1 MSQTLAR
8 RARIKDLSNKA
19 EGIFQY
25 VGNDNVLFRLIS
37 TGNKLTSDVNYAV
50 ALFTGFA
57 RSHQLGSQETLID
70 IVHAAAGEEIMPEP
84 YESIDFCYMTEYRTM
99 LREAVIRGM
108 PDNYKG
114 PAQNPYTVSLVQPG
128 VGYVDGYTPD
138 EYDDDFFARFTR
150 QEEPR
155 DRKLVFRCTKSE
167 LDAIKRYANI
177 IDIKFT
183 EEEIHHA

>member
-1 MSQTLAR
+1 MSNPLAR

-57 RSHQLGSQETLID
+57 RSHQLGSQETRRTIDSIYRRVGELMCLID

-108 PDNYKG
+108 PDDYKG
-114 PAQNPYTVSLVQPG
+114 PAQNPYAVSLV
-128 VGYVDGYTPD
+128 
-138 EYDDDFFARFTR
+138 
-150 QEEPR
+150 
-155 DRKLVFRCTKSE
+155 
-167 LDAIKRYANI
+167 
-177 IDIKFT
+177 
-183 EEEIHHA
+183 

>member
-57 RSHQLGSQETLID
+57 GCASCL
-70 IVHAAAGEEIMPEP
+70 
-84 YESIDFCYMTEYRTM
+84 M
-99 LREAVIRGM
+99 LLR
-108 PDNYKG
+108 
-114 PAQNPYTVSLVQPG
+114 
-128 VGYVDGYTPD
+128 
-138 EYDDDFFARFTR
+138 
-150 QEEPR
+150 
-155 DRKLVFRCTKSE
+155 
-167 LDAIKRYANI
+167 
-177 IDIKFT
+177 
-183 EEEIHHA
+183 

>member
-57 RSHQLGSQETLID
+57 AAISWAARRPAAPSTRFIAGSVSSCASSTSF
-70 IVHAAAGEEIMPEP
+70 MPLLAKK
-84 YESIDFCYMTEYRTM
+84 SCLSRM
-99 LREAVIRGM
+99 
-108 PDNYKG
+108 
-114 PAQNPYTVSLVQPG
+114 NP
-128 VGYVDGYTPD
+128 
-138 EYDDDFFARFTR
+138 
-150 QEEPR
+150 
-155 DRKLVFRCTKSE
+155 
-167 LDAIKRYANI
+167 
-177 IDIKFT
+177 
-183 EEEIHHA
+183 

>member
-57 RSHQLGSQETLID
+57 RSHQLSDFETRRTIDSIYRRVGELMCLID

-84 YESIDFCYMTEYRTM
+84 YESIDFCYKTYFI
-99 LREAVIRGM
+99 A
-108 PDNYKG
+108 
-114 PAQNPYTVSLVQPG
+114 LVN
-128 VGYVDGYTPD
+128 
-138 EYDDDFFARFTR
+138 
-150 QEEPR
+150 
-155 DRKLVFRCTKSE
+155 KSTSKIQ
-167 LDAIKRYANI
+167 L
-177 IDIKFT
+177 
-183 EEEIHHA
+183 

>member
-57 RSHQLGSQETLID
+57 RSHQLVILR
-70 IVHAAAGEEIMPEP
+70 HAAPSIQFIAGSVSSCALSTSFMPLLARK
-84 YESIDFCYMTEYRTM
+84 SCLNRM
-99 LREAVIRGM
+99 
-108 PDNYKG
+108 
-114 PAQNPYTVSLVQPG
+114 NP
-128 VGYVDGYTPD
+128 
-138 EYDDDFFARFTR
+138 
-150 QEEPR
+150 
-155 DRKLVFRCTKSE
+155 
-167 LDAIKRYANI
+167 
-177 IDIKFT
+177 
-183 EEEIHHA
+183 